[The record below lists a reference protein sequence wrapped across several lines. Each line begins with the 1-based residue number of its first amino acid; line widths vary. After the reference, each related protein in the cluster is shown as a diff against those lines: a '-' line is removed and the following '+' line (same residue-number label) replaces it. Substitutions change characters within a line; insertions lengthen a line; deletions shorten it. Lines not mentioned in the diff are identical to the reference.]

1 MTTMTT
7 MTAATKTMTTTM
19 ETRTSQTSSTGMVS
33 TSSVCNGIKIQHC
46 SIGNSEHP
54 PVLLIAGLAA
64 SMADWTPFDKKLA
77 DCGFHVIKFDNRD
90 VGCSQRFDN
99 MIQDQDPDINSSES
113 DDVFSY
119 TIDDMADDAV
129 AVLDHYRISKAHVIG
144 ASMGGLIT
152 QVVGTRYPKRCV
164 SLTPIMTSYSLRD
177 ASNAAFAKDK
187 ELLEKLMTLTK
198 PKEGMSLEEYIDC
211 KREVNAIFFVD
222 PSNPILSEENTKRT
236 KQNAITDYK
245 RNGIDWGGAGTNRQS
260 EAVRGWE
267 KFELDA
273 HKGRL
278 ELIAIPTLVLH
289 GVHDSLIPISY
300 GRQLAEKIPSSRFV
314 EYVGNHSLG
323 NHPDVGN
330 FILDVIVDHI
340 SQTKK

>member
-1 MTTMTT
+1 MTT
-7 MTAATKTMTTTM
+7 MTATTKTMTATM
-19 ETRTSQTSSTGMVS
+19 KTRTSQTNTGMVS

-46 SIGNSEHP
+46 SIGNPENP
-54 PVLLIAGLAA
+54 PVLLIMGLGA
-64 SMADWTPFDKKLA
+64 SMTDWNPFDKKLA
-77 DCGFHVIKFDNRD
+77 ECGFHVIKFDNRD

-99 MIQDQDPDINSSES
+99 MIQDLDPDINSSES
-113 DDVFSY
+113 DDVFAY

-152 QVVGTRYPKRCV
+152 QVVGTRYPKRCIT
-164 SLTPIMTSYSLRD
+164 LTPIMTSYSLRD
-177 ASNAAFAKDK
+177 ASNTAFAKDK
-187 ELLEKLMTLTK
+187 KLLEKLMTLTK

-211 KREVNAIFFVD
+211 KLVANAIFSVD
-222 PSNPILSEENTKRT
+222 PSNPIFSEETKKRT
-236 KQNAITDYK
+236 KQNATTDYK
-245 RNGIDWGGAGTNRQS
+245 RNGIDWGGAGANRQA
-260 EAVRGWE
+260 EAIRGWE
-267 KFELDA
+267 KFELEA

-278 ELIAIPTLVLH
+278 ESIDIPTVVLH
-289 GVHDSLIPISY
+289 GVHDSLIPVSY
-300 GRQLAEKIPSSRFV
+300 GRQLADKIPSSRFV
-314 EYVGNHSLG
+314 EYVGNHSFG